1 MIQEIKEV
9 EKEILNKKL
18 QLQEDIMRHN
28 ALCNVLIF
36 GLFMVDEKT
45 LALNTD

>member
-1 MIQEIKEV
+1 MIQEIKEA

-36 GLFMVDEKT
+36 GLFVVDEK
-45 LALNTD
+45 NFGIEY